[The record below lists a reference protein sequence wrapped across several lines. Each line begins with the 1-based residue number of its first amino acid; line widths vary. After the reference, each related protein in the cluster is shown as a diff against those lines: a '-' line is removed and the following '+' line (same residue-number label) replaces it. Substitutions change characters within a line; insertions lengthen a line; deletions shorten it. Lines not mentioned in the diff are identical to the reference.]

1 VEVRVPKLD
10 GVGMPYVVEIDGD
23 IDIATVPD
31 LEEPVIL
38 AIRDGRR
45 PVILDLSECAF
56 IDSSGIRLLLRAH
69 HGLQENNGDGGGSAL
84 LAVIARDQVA
94 RMLRLTAVDK
104 VIPVAPS
111 RAEAEG
117 ILDGGPAFS

>member
-1 VEVRVPKLD
+1 MEVRVSGQTAGK
-10 GVGMPYVVEIDGD
+10 MPYVVEVCGD
-23 IDIATVPD
+23 LDIATVGD
-31 LEEPVIL
+31 LEEPVIE

-69 HGLQENNGDGGGSAL
+69 HGLQDNDGDGGGAL
-84 LAVIARDQVA
+84 LAVIARDHVA
-94 RMLRLTAVDK
+94 GMLRLTAVDK

-117 ILDGGPAFS
+117 ILDGALRL